1 MSSKSVGIPNYFYD
15 LIVFVSP
22 SILIIIG
29 FALGY
34 FGWFY
39 DKIKALM
46 INIGA
51 IDILVVI
58 LVLLFI
64 AYEYGRLAEALSHAL
79 VTNSIKLLRKINIF
93 SSPDYSIDF
102 SSSVEQLELPVEII
116 ESKKGNKWSIY
127 FFALLHCPNIGQDLL
142 KRYAWEKLSRSSA
155 FSFLILF
162 IISLVYQ
169 IIFLFTSRY
178 MIVGDIGFGTWYYT
192 LISFSFV
199 LITYYEFY
207 RRKCWNNDLLVKV
220 LPILISASKLPH
232 TGNSD

>member
-1 MSSKSVGIPNYFYD
+1 MSSKNVGIPNYFYD

-39 DKIKALM
+39 DKIKALLL
-46 INIGA
+46 NLGA

-64 AYEYGRLAEALSHAL
+64 AYEYGRLAEALSHSFVAQ
-79 VTNSIKLLRKINIF
+79 SIKLLRKINIF
-93 SSPDYSIDF
+93 TSPDYSIDF
-102 SSSVEQLELPVEII
+102 TNSVELLDLPVEIT
-116 ESKKGNKWSIY
+116 ESKKGNKWTIY

-155 FSFLILF
+155 FTFLILF
-162 IISLVYQ
+162 LFSLTYQ
-169 IIFLFTSRY
+169 VMFLFTSKY
-178 MIVGDIGFGTWYYT
+178 DIVGTIGFGTWYYT
-192 LISFSFV
+192 LISFFLV

-207 RRKCWNNDLLVKV
+207 RRKCWNNDLLIKV
-220 LPILISASKLPH
+220 LPILISASKLPQNCK
-232 TGNSD
+232 TD